1 MAGRLRLAATGVQD
15 EWLTGEPQFSYFL
28 TNFKRHSKFAFDYVE
43 SQFDGD
49 IDFDKTITCR
59 VPGDKGDLVKNLML
73 KITLKDPTPDSG
85 GANNNIWCPSVIT
98 HLIEHADLLIGGQP
112 IERLTGEYIYMHQ
125 QLYNTSDDI
134 DQTLYFLNGHG
145 NILSY
150 ASGTNYTYF
159 LELPFYF
166 YRNPSLAIPTCAL
179 TKQVVEVRI
188 KLRPLKEL
196 IFGGSFAGDVAEIP
210 KFSMDTEFVYVS
222 PDESNFLKSRP
233 LDYLITQ
240 VQMSKFKMKAGDNTK
255 SVMLNF
261 KHPVKELFFV
271 SQSDTAF
278 ANNYPTEFNTIT
290 NAELRFNNEVV
301 FNRDGKF
308 LAYEQSLNHH
318 VNSPNS
324 SAITPGAPFG
334 VAGRFGPGKF
344 GMYSFSLKPE
354 VYYPTGQVNMS
365 RISHKLFKI
374 TIEGLRD
381 ANNNVKY
388 ADSDSETRVY
398 AVNYNVLRINSG
410 LAGLKF

>member
-59 VPGDKGDLVKNLML
+59 VPGDKGDLVKNLTL
-73 KITLKDPTPDSG
+73 KITLKDPTPEDSG
-85 GANNNIWCPSVIT
+85 SNDNIWCPSVIT
-98 HLIEHADLLIGGQP
+98 HLIEHADLLIGGQMV
-112 IERLTGEYIYMHQ
+112 ERLTGEYIYMHQ
-125 QLYNTSDDI
+125 QLYNTSDDV
-134 DQTLYFLNGHG
+134 DQTIYFLTGHG

-188 KLRPLKEL
+188 KTRPLSEL
-196 IFGGSFAGDVAEIP
+196 TFRGSLVTDVASIP
-210 KFSMDTEFVYVS
+210 KFSMDTEFIYVS
-222 PDESNFLKSRP
+222 PDESNFMKSRP

-240 VQMSKFKMKAGDNTK
+240 VQMSKFKMKASDTTK

-271 SQSDTAF
+271 SQSDVSF
-278 ANNYPTEFNTIT
+278 QNNYPNEYNTIT

-301 FNRDGKF
+301 FNQNTKF
-308 LAYEQSLNHH
+308 LAYEQSLKHH
-318 VNSPNS
+318 VNSPYS
-324 SAITPGAPFG
+324 GTIEPGAPFSTDG
-334 VAGRFGPGKF
+334 VLDKFGPAKF

-365 RISHKLFKI
+365 RISHKLLKI
-374 TIEGLRD
+374 TID
-381 ANNNVKY
+381 PKY
-388 ADSDSETRVY
+388 VDSDSETRVY

>member
-59 VPGDKGDLVKNLML
+59 VPGDKGDLVKNLTL
-73 KITLKDPTPDSG
+73 KITLQDPTPEDSG
-85 GANNNIWCPSVIT
+85 GSNDNIWCPSVIT

-125 QLYNTSDDI
+125 QLYNTSDDV
-134 DQTLYFLNGHG
+134 DQTIYFLTGHG

-188 KLRPLKEL
+188 KLRPLSEVT
-196 IFGGSFAGDVAEIP
+196 FRGSLPTDVASIP
-210 KFSMDTEFVYVS
+210 KFSMDTEFIYVS
-222 PDESNFLKSRP
+222 PDESNFMKSRP

-240 VQMSKFKMKAGDNTK
+240 VQMSKFKMKASDTTK

-271 SQSDTAF
+271 SQSDVSF
-278 ANNYPTEFNTIT
+278 QNNYPNEYNTIT

-301 FNRDGKF
+301 FNQNTKF
-308 LAYEQSLNHH
+308 LAYEQSLKHH
-318 VNSPNS
+318 VNSPYS
-324 SAITPGAPFG
+324 GTITPGAPFG
-334 VAGRFGPGKF
+334 VDKFGPAKF

-365 RISHKLFKI
+365 RISHKLLKI
-374 TIEGLRD
+374 TID
-381 ANNNVKY
+381 PKY
-388 ADSDSETRVY
+388 IESDSETRVY

>member
-28 TNFKRHSKFAFDYVE
+28 TKFKRHSKFSFDFIE
-43 SQFDGD
+43 SQFNGD
-49 IDFDKTITCR
+49 IDFDSTITCR
-59 VPGDKGDLVKNLML
+59 IPGDKGDLVKNLTL
-73 KITLKDPTPDSG
+73 KITLQDPTPDG
-85 GANNNIWCPSVIT
+85 GTNNNIWCPSVIT
-98 HLIEHADLLIGGQP
+98 HLIEHADLLIGGQL
-112 IERLTGEYIYMHQ
+112 IERITGEYIYMHQ

-188 KLRPLKEL
+188 KTRPLSEL
-196 IFGGSFAGDVAEIP
+196 IFGGPQGGEIASIP
-210 KFSMDTEFVYVS
+210 KFSMDTEFIYVS

-240 VQMSKFKMKAGDNTK
+240 VQMSKFKMKSGYTTK

-271 SQSDTAF
+271 SQSDVSF
-278 ANNYPTEFNTIT
+278 QNNYPNEYNTIT

-301 FNRDGKF
+301 FNQNTKF
-308 LAYEQSLNHH
+308 LAYEQSLKHH
-318 VNSPNS
+318 VNSPYS
-324 SAITPGAPFG
+324 GTIAPGGQFG
-334 VAGRFGPGKF
+334 NTKFGPAKF

-365 RISHKLFKI
+365 RIAHKLLKI
-374 TIEGLRD
+374 TID
-381 ANNNVKY
+381 PKFVAS
-388 ADSDSETRVY
+388 DSDTRIY
-398 AVNYNVLRINSG
+398 AVNYNILRINSG

>member
-28 TNFKRHSKFAFDYVE
+28 TKFKRHSKFSFDFIE
-43 SQFDGD
+43 SQFNGN
-49 IDFDKTITCR
+49 IDFDSTITCR
-59 VPGDKGDLVKNLML
+59 IPGDKGDLVKNLTL
-73 KITLKDPTPDSG
+73 KITLQDPTPDG
-85 GANNNIWCPSVIT
+85 GTNNNIWCPSVIT
-98 HLIEHADLLIGGQP
+98 HLIEHADLLIGGQL
-112 IERLTGEYIYMHQ
+112 IERITGEYIYMHQ

-134 DQTLYFLNGHG
+134 DQTLYFLTGHG

-188 KLRPLKEL
+188 KTRALPEL
-196 IFGGSFAGDVAEIP
+196 IFGGPQGDEIASIP
-210 KFSMDTEFVYVS
+210 KFSMDTEFIYVS

-240 VQMSKFKMKAGDNTK
+240 VQMSKFKMKSGYTTK

-271 SQSDTAF
+271 SQSDVSF
-278 ANNYPTEFNTIT
+278 QNNYPNEYNTIT

-301 FNRDGKF
+301 FNQNTKF
-308 LAYEQSLNHH
+308 LAYEQSLKHH
-318 VNSPNS
+318 VNSPYS
-324 SAITPGAPFG
+324 GTIAPGGQFG
-334 VAGRFGPGKF
+334 NTKFGPAKF

-365 RISHKLFKI
+365 RIAHKLLKI
-374 TIEGLRD
+374 TID
-381 ANNNVKY
+381 PKY
-388 ADSDSETRVY
+388 AASDSDTRIY
-398 AVNYNVLRINSG
+398 AVNYNILRINSG

>member
-1 MAGRLRLAATGVQD
+1 
-15 EWLTGEPQFSYFL
+15 
-28 TNFKRHSKFAFDYVE
+28 
-43 SQFDGD
+43 
-49 IDFDKTITCR
+49 
-59 VPGDKGDLVKNLML
+59 L
-73 KITLKDPTPDSG
+73 KITLQDPTPDSG

-98 HLIEHADLLIGGQP
+98 HLIEHADLLIGGQL
-112 IERLTGEYIYMHQ
+112 IERITGEYIYMHQ

-134 DQTLYFLNGHG
+134 DQTIYFLTGHG

-150 ASGTNYTYF
+150 ASGSSYTYF

-188 KLRPLKEL
+188 KTRPLSEL
-196 IFGGSFAGDVAEIP
+196 TFRGALATDIAAIQ
-210 KFSMDTEFVYVS
+210 KFSMDTEFIYVS

-240 VQMSKFKMKAGDNTK
+240 VQMSKFKMKSGDTTK

-271 SQSDTAF
+271 SQSDVSF
-278 ANNYPTEFNTIT
+278 QNNYPNEYNTIT

-301 FNRDGKF
+301 FNQNTKF
-308 LAYEQSLNHH
+308 LAYEQSLKHH
-318 VNSPNS
+318 VNSPYSGTN
-324 SAITPGAPFG
+324 TPGAPFSTGG
-334 VAGRFGPGKF
+334 VLDKFGPAKF

-365 RISHKLFKI
+365 RIAHKLLKI
-374 TIEGLRD
+374 TID
-381 ANNNVKY
+381 PKY
-388 ADSDSETRVY
+388 VESDSDTRIY
-398 AVNYNVLRINSG
+398 AVNYNILRINSG